1 MASALH
7 AAVARSLPVA
17 IGGVGL
23 GGAAQGHGTRRAL
36 HRAEHIALAAIDSES
51 KRLERSLP
59 AVFMRIT
66 LNVLA
71 EIRGAVGAS
80 WVTRAE
86 HAVAIARMP
95 EAV

>member
-1 MASALH
+1 
-7 AAVARSLPVA
+7 
-17 IGGVGL
+17 
-23 GGAAQGHGTRRAL
+23 
-36 HRAEHIALAAIDSES
+36 
-51 KRLERSLP
+51 
-59 AVFMRIT
+59 MRIT